1 MEEEIWV
8 DICGYEGL
16 YQVSN
21 QGRVRSLDREIYK
34 NNNVKQFS
42 KSFILKFEKSK
53 GYNYVHLFKNGVRKR
68 MAVHRLVA
76 EAFIPN
82 PESKPFI
89 DHINTIRDDN
99 RVENLH
105 WVTPKENMENPL
117 TKEKRKT
124 IKPTG
129 RPKGSINKKTKKK
142 ENNGMK
148 SNGMKKTKEIK
159 DKIGEANSIKVVQLD
174 KDTNELI
181 KIWNSAMEAQR
192 ECGFDNGNIN
202 RCCRGK
208 YKTHKGYKWM
218 YYEDYIK
225 LN

>member
-21 QGRVRSLDREIYK
+21 RGRVRSLDREIYK

-42 KSFILKFEKSK
+42 KSFILKFEKNK

-82 PESKPFI
+82 PESKPVI

-129 RPKGSINKKTKKK
+129 RPKG
-142 ENNGMK
+142 
-148 SNGMKKTKEIK
+148 
-159 DKIGEANSIKVVQLD
+159 ANSIKVVQLD

-208 YKTHKGYKWM
+208 YKSHKGYKWM

>member
-1 MEEEIWV
+1 MNNDLKEEWR
-8 DICGYEGL
+8 DIKGYEGL
-16 YQVSN
+16 YQISN
-21 QGRVRSLDREIYK
+21 IGRIKSCNKLSLDREIYK

-42 KSFILKFEKSK
+42 KSFILKFEKNK

-82 PESKPFI
+82 PGNKPEV

-129 RPKGSINKKTKKK
+129 RPKGT
-142 ENNGMK
+142 
-148 SNGMKKTKEIK
+148 
-159 DKIGEANSIKVVQLD
+159 NSIKVVQLD

-208 YKTHKGYKWM
+208 YKSHKGYKWM

>member
-34 NNNVKQFS
+34 NNNVKQVS
-42 KSFILKFEKSK
+42 KSFILKFEKNK

-82 PESKPFI
+82 PGNKPEV

-129 RPKGSINKKTKKK
+129 RPKGT
-142 ENNGMK
+142 
-148 SNGMKKTKEIK
+148 
-159 DKIGEANSIKVVQLD
+159 NSIKVVQLD

-208 YKTHKGYKWM
+208 YKSHKGYKWM

>member
-21 QGRVRSLDREIYK
+21 QGRVRSLDREICK

-82 PESKPFI
+82 TESKPFI

-117 TKEKRKT
+117 TKEKRKA
-124 IKPTG
+124 IDRP
-129 RPKGSINKKTKKK
+129 RPKK
-142 ENNGMK
+142 E
-148 SNGMKKTKEIK
+148 TK
-159 DKIGEANSIKVVQLD
+159 DKIGKANSIKVVQLD

-181 KIWNSAMEAQR
+181 KIWNSAKEAER
-192 ECGFDNGNIN
+192 EGGFDNGNIN

>member
-42 KSFILKFEKSK
+42 KSFILKFEKNK

-82 PESKPFI
+82 PGNKPEV

-124 IKPTG
+124 IKPTV
-129 RPKGSINKKTKKK
+129 RPKGT
-142 ENNGMK
+142 
-148 SNGMKKTKEIK
+148 
-159 DKIGEANSIKVVQLD
+159 NSIKVVQLD

-208 YKTHKGYKWM
+208 YKSHKGYKWM

>member
-1 MEEEIWV
+1 MEEIWV
-8 DICGYEGL
+8 DIKGYEGF

-21 QGRVRSLDREIYK
+21 LGRVRSLEREIIK
-34 NNNVKQFS
+34 SNNIKQIS
-42 KSFILKFEKSK
+42 KSHILNFEKRK
-53 GYNYVHLFKNGVRKR
+53 GYNYVHLSKNGIRKR

-82 PESKPFI
+82 TESKPFI

-105 WVTPKENMENPL
+105 WVTPKENMNNPL
-117 TKEKRKT
+117 TKEKLNGNPGKR
-124 IKPTG
+124 G
-129 RPKGSINKKTKKK
+129 RPKGSLDKKPRNK
-142 ENNGMK
+142 K
-148 SNGMKKTKEIK
+148 SNGNKKSNEMAQETK
-159 DKIGEANSIKVVQLD
+159 DKIGKANSIKVVQLD
-174 KDTNELI
+174 KNTNELI
-181 KIWNSAMEAQR
+181 KIWNSAKEAER
-192 ECGFDNGNIN
+192 EYGFDNGNIN

>member
-42 KSFILKFEKSK
+42 KSFILKFEKNK

-82 PESKPFI
+82 PGNKPEV

-117 TKEKRKT
+117 TKEKRKI

-129 RPKGSINKKTKKK
+129 RPKGT
-142 ENNGMK
+142 
-148 SNGMKKTKEIK
+148 
-159 DKIGEANSIKVVQLD
+159 NSIKVVQLD

-192 ECGFDNGNIN
+192 ECGFANNDIN
-202 RCCRGK
+202 KCCRGK

-225 LN
+225 LNEEKGE